1 MPDSEPLFLPARQ
14 SFERPCRDDP
24 APCPPPVR
32 RAADAGAARLAAF
45 RRMDDSFPVNR
56 GLRPIFL
63 VLANAHRDAIDYI
76 EQAPVIVAAATRGTT
91 HVPWSERAF
100 IQEQLARQCERGAR
114 LRDVMAVHGLPLPLR
129 KLEAAVMT
137 ASRGTVIRRLA
148 LMNPST
154 LAQVIPATRQ
164 KQHAWLEALEQWC
177 SGMADRSEGQADRCP
192 LFEWAAVNLVGITF
206 SEARGVRHLVDYV
219 AAHAATFNPR
229 WTLARARREEQ
240 AWHEALADDEQ
251 PDAAPQGLVDYAP
264 LPKRWEKDGFRFVAL
279 QTARALRLEG
289 AAMHHCVASYWHNV
303 AVGRSRIY
311 SVQRDGGRVAT
322 LELGISSED
331 YRWGKGGYQLRQLVG
346 VRNARPVPEVRT
358 AAGAFLK
365 AIEGAASTPAYDP
378 GTRRCAPG

>member
-1 MPDSEPLFLPARQ
+1 MPDSASFFLPTHQSSEPLH
-14 SFERPCRDDP
+14 RDKP
-24 APCPPPVR
+24 QPSPPPVPR
-32 RAADAGAARLAAF
+32 TADAEAARLAAF
-45 RRMDDSFPVNR
+45 RRMDESFPVNR

-76 EQAPVIVAAATRGTT
+76 AQAPVIVAAATRGTT

-100 IQEQLARQCERGAR
+100 IQEQLARLCERGAR
-114 LRDVMAVHGLPLPLR
+114 LRDVMAAHGLPLPLR

-137 ASRGTVIRRLA
+137 GSRATVIRRLA

-164 KQHAWLEALEQWC
+164 KQHAWLEALEHWC

-219 AAHAATFNPR
+219 AAHAVTFNPR

-251 PDAAPQGLVDYAP
+251 PDAGPQGLVDYAP
-264 LPKRWEKDGFRFVAL
+264 LPRRWEKDGFRFVAL

-289 AAMHHCVASYWHNV
+289 AAMHHCVASYWRNV
-303 AVGRSRIY
+303 ASGRSRIY
-311 SVQRDGGRVAT
+311 SVLKDGVRVAT
-322 LELGISSED
+322 MELGNRPED

-346 VRNARPVPEVRT
+346 LRNDRPAPEVT
-358 AAGAFLK
+358 MAANTFLK
-365 AIEGAASTPAYDP
+365 AIGQPA
-378 GTRRCAPG
+378 